1 MPTET
6 IYPVC
11 VDCYLFAANG
21 PDDFMSAERVQ
32 ELATAQTG
40 LIVSPVSDSVTGEPS
55 EPSFSWHPC
64 SVCGSHLGGYR
75 FDCHV
80 EMVTR

>member
-32 ELATAQTG
+32 GT
-40 LIVSPVSDSVTGEPS
+40 SDRANGPYCFA
-55 EPSFSWHPC
+55 SFGQC
-64 SVCGSHLGGYR
+64 DG
-75 FDCHV
+75 
-80 EMVTR
+80 

>member
-1 MPTET
+1 MSAVSS
-6 IYPVC
+6 YSVC
-11 VDCYLFAANG
+11 VDCYSFAANG
-21 PDDFMSAERVQ
+21 PDDSMSAERVQ

-64 SVCGSHLGGYR
+64 AVCGSHLGGDR
-75 FDCHV
+75 FDCYV
-80 EMVTR
+80 EQQ